1 MLEEVGCA
9 KLPKKWALPTFF
21 LPLGVAGVEAPE
33 RMAQIEA
40 VLSPVLQ
47 AHGLFLVDL
56 QWRRDGR
63 RWVLRFF
70 VDKAGG
76 VGIADCQRF
85 SHEVGDVLDASALIP
100 ESYDLEVS
108 SPGLTRELRTEREWR
123 WAQGKKIRCWV
134 TGSPDGRTEFAGRL
148 TDVTE
153 AVVRLEGPDGAP
165 AELPRRSV
173 TKARLELAFPRSR

>member
-1 MLEEVGCA
+1 MLGEGGCA
-9 KLPKKWALPTFF
+9 KLLKKWALPTFF

-33 RMAQIEA
+33 RLAQIEA
-40 VLSPVLQ
+40 VVSPVLQ

-56 QWRRDGR
+56 QGRREGR

-70 VDKAGG
+70 VDKTGG

-108 SPGLTRELRTEREWR
+108 SPGLTRELKTEREWR
-123 WAQGKKIRCWV
+123 WAKGKKVRCWV
-134 TGSPDGRTEFAGRL
+134 SEPVNGRTEFTGRL
-148 TDVTE
+148 TEVTE
-153 AVVRLEGPDGAP
+153 SVVRLEGPDGAP
-165 AELPRRSV
+165 AEFSRRSV
-173 TKARLELAFPRSR
+173 TKARLDPEL

>member
-1 MLEEVGCA
+1 MGGGGCA
-9 KLPKKWALPTFF
+9 KLLKKWALPTFF

-33 RMAQIEA
+33 RLAQIEA
-40 VLSPVLQ
+40 VVSPVLQ

-56 QWRRDGR
+56 QWRREGR
-63 RWVLRFF
+63 RWLLRFF

-85 SHEVGDVLDASALIP
+85 SQEVGDVLDAWALIP

-123 WAQGKKIRCWV
+123 WARGKQVRCWV
-134 TGSPDGRTEFAGRL
+134 SEPVNGRTEFTGRL
-148 TDVTE
+148 TEVTE
-153 AVVRLEGPDGAP
+153 SAVRLEAPNGAP
-165 AELPRRSV
+165 AEIERRCV
-173 TKARLELAFPRSR
+173 TKARLEPDL